1 MHKIRALLPKC
12 DSPKF
17 SSTSEGLFAGIV
29 CPDELLHSA
38 LADNHPDPGDRRGRG
53 RRVLE

>member
-38 LADNHPDPGDRRGRG
+38 LADNHSDPGDRRGRG